1 MVDCRPNIADPR
13 LSVPERSKAWSGD
26 ESTIPD
32 STLSV
37 YSDGR
42 DTEFDVTSSLPTVR
56 SLSPASNFLEDYVS
70 SPENTLKY
78 ENTNGYSFEQ
88 GKDTSLDSCFQK
100 QDIWSFSYRFN
111 PEMESCF
118 ANSKPTPPIPDA
130 SSPDH
135 RTFLP
140 VNPMPGQASVART
153 ASPGMNKMLLSLLDH
168 PVERQCSPVASTLYK
183 NTATHC
189 NPSWLG
195 QYTLDECVVSW
206 HCSPSEKDDED
217 QTTLFENF
225 AQILHFNSSLCVS
238 STPPGDWQFLRG
250 EQWMYTGYFNRCLS
264 AFHTNVCIPVHTL
277 KHSSPTC
284 LFLCRTLY
292 TCYLGGS

>member
-42 DTEFDVTSSLPTVR
+42 DTEFDVTSSSPTVR
-56 SLSPASNFLEDYVS
+56 SLSPASNFMEDYLS

-78 ENTNGYSFEQ
+78 ENTNGHSFEQ
-88 GKDTSLDSCFQK
+88 GKDASLDSCFQK
-100 QDIWSFSYRFN
+100 QDVWSFSYRFN

-118 ANSKPTPPIPDA
+118 TNSKPTPPIPDA

-140 VNPMPGQASVART
+140 INPMPGQASVART

-195 QYTLDECVVSW
+195 QYTLDECVVSTTALHQKKIMKIR
-206 HCSPSEKDDED
+206 HCTYCK
-217 QTTLFENF
+217 
-225 AQILHFNSSLCVS
+225 ILHKYYILIVACAHP
-238 STPPGDWQFLRG
+238 STPPGEWHFLRG
-250 EQWMYTGYFNRCLS
+250 KQWMYTGYLNRCLCIS
-264 AFHTNVCIPVHTL
+264 YKCLHTRSLFETFLSHLLVPV
-277 KHSSPTC
+277 
-284 LFLCRTLY
+284 
-292 TCYLGGS
+292 